1 MKRKTRVFVL
11 CKIFPQ
17 NWANTNMHLVYF
29 KCHVQIMRKSIFM
42 EVKRQMVE
50 KNLTQVDIAK
60 MMGTTQ
66 PQVSNWLSAKRFP
79 NSTNLIK
86 LSQLLDMQ
94 PDELLSSLQE
104 IKELNS

>member
-1 MKRKTRVFVL
+1 MQLNRE
-11 CKIFPQ
+11 
-17 NWANTNMHLVYF
+17 
-29 KCHVQIMRKSIFM
+29 SIFM
-42 EVKRQMVE
+42 EVKRQMVD